1 MTQLY
6 RTQVLL
12 EQTQHDSLREL
23 AATEGRSV
31 SDVVRE
37 AVAEYLVDHSKE
49 RQRQNALDALAR
61 LSELREKLIAKY
73 GIYEGDLLAEARE
86 ERDADMERIWRG
98 EA

>member
-1 MTQLY
+1 MAQLY

-12 EQTQHDSLREL
+12 EPEQHESLQKL
-23 AATEGRSV
+23 ATTEGRSM
-31 SDVVRE
+31 SEIIRE

-49 RQRQNALDALAR
+49 GKKQQALDAIAR
-61 LSELREKLIAKY
+61 LSELREQLVAEY